1 MQSLPS
7 KIGSD
12 EMPDGT
18 VDNLNLQLSADADQ
32 AARSLDKLVA
42 SLKSINTAFTKDI
55 SGMRKFSK
63 EIGTM
68 ASAIRTLNG
77 VKVSNSSITSLSRF
91 INSVGKIKTNG
102 ADEVANDVG
111 RIVSSFKELS
121 NAKFNDTGINK
132 VVNSLNRLF
141 KADFGKFNPNDF
153 QKITQS
159 IGSISNIPD
168 VSSNVNRLV
177 SSLSR
182 LANAGEKTGQSANDI
197 LRLGQQ
203 TREAV
208 QELSGIGK
216 ISDDVNQF
224 VSSIAKLSSSGNK
237 TGQTA
242 SGLGKLAGETLKFFQ
257 TMEKAPKIS
266 ENTIRMTQALAQL
279 ASSGGRV
286 NSATNSVVSAFNRLS
301 SIGGKTLTS
310 IKKLA
315 SGIVSAFRQ
324 IGSSGKQVDSARFSL
339 VNLLKTAVGFQLGY
353 GLLSF
358 VKQSFELG
366 SSITEVENVVD
377 VAFGSMASKAYE
389 FASTATEQ
397 FGLSELA
404 AKQYAG
410 TMMAM
415 LNSTGV
421 AQDAAAEMSTTLAGL
436 AGDLASFYNI
446 STDEAFMKL
455 RSAIA
460 GETEPMRQLGV
471 NMTVAALESYA
482 LSQGIT
488 KSWQSMT
495 QAEQA
500 MLRYNYLMSATA
512 QQQGDYARTINSF
525 ANQWRLLTLNVQ
537 QFSATIGQGL
547 IAAVLPAIQAINA
560 LFVVLQRAATA
571 FRNFMYV
578 LTGYEGGGSG
588 GFVDEFAG
596 IGDVSTGLENLG
608 TAGGDA
614 SGGLDDA
621 TDSAKDLKKALSVLD
636 FDQLNQLSDSTP
648 ASGSGGG
655 AGGGGIGGI
664 SGGNGLGDLSS
675 NIFDPGKN
683 KTEGYINEWAER
695 IREAFLDHDWEGLG
709 FEIAD
714 GLNRGL
720 QKIYDVINW
729 ENVGPKITA
738 FTTAFAQTFNS
749 FVDNFDW
756 ELLGKTISVGINTLV
771 NSFNLLFGEGGIDF
785 KNIGTKL
792 SVGLRSAISE
802 IDWIELGKAIGNY
815 FMVAW
820 DTFLG
825 FVSGMSEKSDV
836 TGLTGWQELG
846 IAIGEA
852 INGAFESIR
861 IEDIGTSIGMLVA
874 GIIDALRFAI
884 REAKW
889 NDIAK
894 EIIQGIENAFNE
906 ASDGG
911 KNDGILAGLLG
922 IGAIAGL
929 SKILTPV
936 YNVVKKL
943 IEVLGG
949 NEGLVGIGSKL
960 SKIFGSGG
968 AISKG
973 FTVIKGVI
981 GGISLPVTLA
991 ASAIAI
997 LAAGISDLWKTSQ
1010 SFRDGISDV
1019 WKKISDAISSAKTQI
1034 WDKTL
1039 LPLWEN
1045 IQNLFDALSGLFS
1058 SLYSAYE
1065 SSGAKDIFEDI
1076 VLFFAQLGGGI
1087 ISTTIDI
1094 LSDFF
1099 QAFYGLISGGIEV
1112 VTGFIEIVDGAI
1124 SGDWKKIW
1132 EGAENIIDGVARAI
1146 ESIFSG
1152 LWGAIKSIFS
1162 PVISTFR
1169 SWFSGA
1175 YKAVQ
1180 SIWNPIGNWFS
1191 TKWSQIKSVFSPVA
1205 STFKGWFQNAYTF
1218 VQNIWSP
1225 VNSWFSTKWS
1235 QIKSVFSPVASTFKG
1250 WFQNAYSSVQNVW
1263 SGVSGWFSG
1272 RWSAVKNVFS
1282 DVKSFFS
1289 SGFQNAYNAITRIFD
1304 NLGGY
1309 FQSVLRSVTAPIKNI
1324 VNGIISGV
1332 NWVLRKLGSGTRIA
1346 SWPGFAKGSKGLDR
1360 DTLGIVN
1367 DQKGSTYKELIVPPN
1382 GKPFI
1387 PKGRNVMLPL
1397 QKGTKIMPAKQTKEF
1412 MKSIGIRH
1420 FAGGIGDFFG
1430 SAWKA
1435 IKSFTGDVWDYLT
1448 HPEDLVK
1455 IAIDKFTNI
1464 SNLFEPWLSVAG
1476 GIVNKVLGSVTSYV
1490 KKIFDTTIPKVN
1502 YSPSAG
1508 VEQWRSLAAQA
1519 LRMEG
1524 QYSVAN
1530 LNRMLMQMQT
1540 ESSGNPRAIN
1550 NWDSNAK
1557 RGTPSKGLM
1566 QVIDPT
1572 FRAYAR
1578 PGYNKNIWDPLSNM
1592 LAAIRYTVRRYG
1604 SLARGWQGH
1613 GYKEGIGMIRISD
1626 ILGGVPFLAGGG
1638 LITAPTLALTGE
1650 NYRKEAVLPLENQR
1664 VMSMVADSIVENA
1677 EGIGLTREELS
1688 QAVAEGVVTAMMNN
1702 LGNQPI
1708 ITVYAELRTEN
1719 DEVLARAVTR
1729 GQQKIDYRNNP
1740 VPRLAY

>member
-1 MQSLPS
+1 
-7 KIGSD
+7 
-12 EMPDGT
+12 MPDGT

-32 AARSLDKLVA
+32 AARSLDKLVT

-446 STDEAFMKL
+446 STGEAFMKL

-578 LTGYEGGGSG
+578 LTGYEGEGSQGGI
-588 GFVDEFAG
+588 VNEFAG
-596 IGDVSTGLENLG
+596 IGDVSTGLEDIG
-608 TAGGDA
+608 SSGGDA
-614 SGGLDDA
+614 ADGMDDASSAAKKLKKSLSVLSFDQLHQLSDAADDAADALGNASGAGGGLDDIN
-621 TDSAKDLKKALSVLD
+621 V
-636 FDQLNQLSDSTP
+636 P
-648 ASGSGGG
+648 GS
-655 AGGGGIGGI
+655 GIGGLGNI
-664 SGGNGLGDLSS
+664 SDAISKSEL
-675 NIFDPGKN
+675 PKA
-683 KTEGYINEWAER
+683 INEWAER
-695 IREAFLDHDWEGLG
+695 IRKAFLNHDWEGLG
-709 FEIAD
+709 KEIAW
-714 GLNRGL
+714 GLNKGL
-720 QKIYDVINW
+720 QYIYDAINW

-738 FTTAFAQTFNS
+738 FTTAFTETFNS
-749 FVDNFDW
+749 LVNNFDW
-756 ELLGKTISVGINTLV
+756 ELLGRTIGAGINTIVNSLNQLADGIDWLKLGKQISDGFNGLFDEVDWNNLGHLIGNKFRIAWDLFGGFVKNLKFDQIGTSVAEGLNSAFSTISFGDIADYLATALNGAFTSLASFAETFKWDDLV
-771 NSFNLLFGEGGIDF
+771 NNISSGIITFIESFEWEENGQRLNTFLTNLLGALKRLAEEIPWEELGQKIGEF
-785 KNIGTKL
+785 
-792 SVGLRSAISE
+792 ISE
-802 IDWIELGKAIGNY
+802 IDWPTILY
-815 FMVAW
+815 
-820 DTFLG
+820 
-825 FVSGMSEKSDV
+825 DV
-836 TGLTGWQELG
+836 GTI
-846 IAIGEA
+846 IAE
-852 INGAFESIR
+852 
-861 IEDIGTSIGMLVA
+861 T
-874 GIIDALRFAI
+874 
-884 REAKW
+884 
-889 NDIAK
+889 
-894 EIIQGIENAFNE
+894 
-906 ASDGG
+906 
-911 KNDGILAGLLG
+911 
-922 IGAIAGL
+922 
-929 SKILTPV
+929 
-936 YNVVKKL
+936 
-943 IEVLGG
+943 LGG
-949 NEGLVGIGSKL
+949 
-960 SKIFGSGG
+960 
-968 AISKG
+968 
-973 FTVIKGVI
+973 
-981 GGISLPVTLA
+981 
-991 ASAIAI
+991 
-997 LAAGISDLWKTSQ
+997 
-1010 SFRDGISDV
+1010 
-1019 WKKISDAISSAKTQI
+1019 
-1034 WDKTL
+1034 
-1039 LPLWEN
+1039 
-1045 IQNLFDALSGLFS
+1045 
-1058 SLYSAYE
+1058 
-1065 SSGAKDIFEDI
+1065 
-1076 VLFFAQLGGGI
+1076 
-1087 ISTTIDI
+1087 
-1094 LSDFF
+1094 
-1099 QAFYGLISGGIEV
+1099 
-1112 VTGFIEIVDGAI
+1112 
-1124 SGDWKKIW
+1124 
-1132 EGAENIIDGVARAI
+1132 
-1146 ESIFSG
+1146 IFSG
-1152 LWGAIKSIFS
+1152 LEESGTAGKILSWLIKVFAAIKVAS
-1162 PVISTFR
+1162 PVLGLVNRIAQFLTGSTSKNILSTAFSELFSRSTTNATKELGGLSGALGKVKDFLPKLADSAIWTAGIMETFKWSLNESKKSANIDDYMDLSSAMLQLKDSGLVTSEQFDDMYGVFVEAQNSAKPVEDAIELLKQKLEECGVSSEVFQSAIDGSLDELKDTVPGKSSAIGSGISKGISDGVNASKETTKKSITDSIEEAFD
-1169 SWFSGA
+1169 SLGSVFEGLGIWFSEQWNKISGVFSKAPDDFKKWFSDA
-1175 YKAVQ
+1175 YENVQ
-1180 SIWNPIGNWFS
+1180 YAWSSVGNWFS
-1191 TKWSQIKSVFSPVA
+1191 GKWSAIKSVFSPVA
-1205 STFKGWFQNAYTF
+1205 TTFKNWFQTAYTN
-1218 VQNIWSP
+1218 VKNIWTP
-1225 VNSWFSTKWS
+1225 VNT
-1235 QIKSVFSPVASTFKG
+1235 
-1250 WFQNAYSSVQNVW
+1250 
-1263 SGVSGWFSG
+1263 WFSG
-1272 RWSAVKNVFS
+1272 KWSAVKNVFS
-1282 DVKSFFS
+1282 DATSFFKNS
-1289 SGFQNAYNAITRIFD
+1289 FRSAYNAVTNIFRG
-1304 NLGGY
+1304 LGS
-1309 FQSVLRSVTAPIKNI
+1309 FFKNVANNAFSPIKSL
-1324 VNGIISGV
+1324 VNGIISGA
-1332 NWVLRKLGSGTRIA
+1332 NWVLRKLGSKTRLG
-1346 SWPGFAKGSKGLDR
+1346 SWGGVNFAKGSNGLER

-1397 QKGTKIMPAKQTKEF
+1397 QKGTKIMPAKQTKEL
-1412 MKSIGIRH
+1412 MKSMGIRH
-1420 FAGGIGDFFG
+1420 IAGGIG
-1430 SAWKA
+1430 
-1435 IKSFTGDVWDYLT
+1435 
-1448 HPEDLVK
+1448 K
-1455 IAIDKFTNI
+1455 I
-1464 SNLFEPWLSVAG
+1464 
-1476 GIVNKVLGSVTSYV
+1476 
-1490 KKIFDTTIPKVN
+1490 
-1502 YSPSAG
+1502 
-1508 VEQWRSLAAQA
+1508 SL
-1519 LRMEG
+1519 
-1524 QYSVAN
+1524 
-1530 LNRMLMQMQT
+1530 
-1540 ESSGNPRAIN
+1540 
-1550 NWDSNAK
+1550 
-1557 RGTPSKGLM
+1557 
-1566 QVIDPT
+1566 
-1572 FRAYAR
+1572 
-1578 PGYNKNIWDPLSNM
+1578 
-1592 LAAIRYTVRRYG
+1592 
-1604 SLARGWQGH
+1604 
-1613 GYKEGIGMIRISD
+1613 SD
-1626 ILGGVPFLAGGG
+1626 ILGDIPFLARGGI
-1638 LITAPTLALTGE
+1638 ITAPTLALTGE
-1650 NYRKEAVLPLENQR
+1650 NFRKEAVLPLENR
-1664 VMSMVADSIVENA
+1664 RSMQMIANSIVENSD
-1677 EGIGLTREELS
+1677 GLGLTHEELA
-1688 QAVAEGVVTAMMNN
+1688 QTVAEGVAMAMMNN
-1702 LGNQPI
+1702 SGNQPN
-1708 ITVYAELRTEN
+1708 ITVYAELKTES

-1729 GQQKIDYRNNP
+1729 GQNKLDYRKNP
-1740 VPRLAY
+1740 TAQFGY

>member
-1 MQSLPS
+1 
-7 KIGSD
+7 
-12 EMPDGT
+12 MPDGT

-32 AARSLDKLVA
+32 AARSLDKLVT

-446 STDEAFMKL
+446 STDDAFMKL

-471 NMTVAALESYA
+471 NMTVAALQSYA

-500 MLRYNYLMSATA
+500 MLRYNYIMSATA
-512 QQQGDYARTINSF
+512 QQQGDYQRTINSF

-537 QFSATIGQGL
+537 QFSATVGQGI
-547 IAAVLPAIQAINA
+547 IAAVLPAVQALNA
-560 LFVVLQRAATA
+560 LMSVLQRAAEA

-578 LTGYEGGGSG
+578 LTGYEGGGSQG
-588 GFVDEFAG
+588 GIVNEFAG
-596 IGDVSTGLENLG
+596 IGDVSTGLEDIG
-608 TAGGDA
+608 SSGGDA
-614 SGGLDDA
+614 ADGMDDASSAAKKLKKSLSVLSFDQLHQLSDAADDAADALGNASGAGGGLDDIN
-621 TDSAKDLKKALSVLD
+621 V
-636 FDQLNQLSDSTP
+636 P
-648 ASGSGGG
+648 GS
-655 AGGGGIGGI
+655 GIGGLGNI
-664 SGGNGLGDLSS
+664 SDAISKSEL
-675 NIFDPGKN
+675 PKA
-683 KTEGYINEWAER
+683 INEWAKR
-695 IREAFLDHDWEGLG
+695 IRTAFLAGDWEGLG
-709 FEIAD
+709 AEIAW
-714 GLNRGL
+714 GLNKGL
-720 QKIYDVINW
+720 QKIYDAINW

-738 FTTAFAQTFNS
+738 FTTAFTETFNS
-749 FVDNFDW
+749 LVNNFDW
-756 ELLGKTISVGINTLV
+756 ELLGRTIGAGINTIV
-771 NSFNLLFGEGGIDF
+771 NSLNQLADGIDWLKLGKQISDGFNGLFDEVDWNNLGHLIGNKFRIAWDLFGGFVKNLKFDQIGTSVAEGLNSAFSTISFGDIADYLATALNGAFTSLASFAETFKWDDLVDNISNGIITFIESFEWEENGQRLNAFLTNLLGALKRLAEKIPWEELGQKIGEF
-785 KNIGTKL
+785 
-792 SVGLRSAISE
+792 ISE
-802 IDWIELGKAIGNY
+802 IDWPTILYDVGTIIAEALGGIFTGLEESGTAGKILSWLIKVFAAIKVASPVLGLVNKISKFLTGSSSKGILSYAFDGLFSKSTEGATKGLGGLSGALGKVKDFLPKLADSAIWTAGIMDTFKWSLNESKKAANFDDYTELSSAMLQLKDSGLVTSEQFDDMYGVFVEAQNSAKPVEDAIELLKQKLEECGVSSEVFQSAIDGSLDELKDTVPGKSSAIG
-815 FMVAW
+815 
-820 DTFLG
+820 
-825 FVSGMSEKSDV
+825 SGISQGISDGVNASKETTKKSITDS
-836 TGLTGWQELG
+836 
-846 IAIGEA
+846 IGEA
-852 INGAFESIR
+852 FDSLK
-861 IEDIGTSIGMLVA
+861 SV
-874 GIIDALRFAI
+874 F
-884 REAKW
+884 
-889 NDIAK
+889 
-894 EIIQGIENAFNE
+894 
-906 ASDGG
+906 
-911 KNDGILAGLLG
+911 
-922 IGAIAGL
+922 
-929 SKILTPV
+929 
-936 YNVVKKL
+936 
-943 IEVLGG
+943 
-949 NEGLVGIGSKL
+949 EGLGSWF
-960 SKIFGSGG
+960 SEQ
-968 AISKG
+968 
-973 FTVIKGVI
+973 
-981 GGISLPVTLA
+981 
-991 ASAIAI
+991 
-997 LAAGISDLWKTSQ
+997 WN
-1010 SFRDGISDV
+1010 
-1019 WKKISDAISSAKTQI
+1019 KIS
-1034 WDKTL
+1034 
-1039 LPLWEN
+1039 
-1045 IQNLFDALSGLFS
+1045 GVFS
-1058 SLYSAYE
+1058 KAPDDFKKWFSDAYE
-1065 SSGAKDIFEDI
+1065 NVQYAWFSVGN
-1076 VLFFAQLGGGI
+1076 
-1087 ISTTIDI
+1087 
-1094 LSDFF
+1094 
-1099 QAFYGLISGGIEV
+1099 
-1112 VTGFIEIVDGAI
+1112 
-1124 SGDWKKIW
+1124 W
-1132 EGAENIIDGVARAI
+1132 
-1146 ESIFSG
+1146 FSG
-1152 LWGAIKSIFS
+1152 KWDSIKKVFTSA
-1162 PVISTFR
+1162 PATFKNWFQTAYTNVKNVWNSVN
-1169 SWFSGA
+1169 SWFSG
-1175 YKAVQ
+1175 
-1180 SIWNPIGNWFS
+1180 
-1191 TKWSQIKSVFSPVA
+1191 KWSAIKSVFSPVA
-1205 STFKGWFQNAYTF
+1205 TTFKKWFQSAYNNVTNVWQSVNSWFSGKWSSIKTVFSPVANTFKGWFQNAYTN
-1218 VQNIWSP
+1218 V
-1225 VNSWFSTKWS
+1225 K
-1235 QIKSVFSPVASTFKG
+1235 
-1250 WFQNAYSSVQNVW
+1250 NVW
-1263 SGVSGWFSG
+1263 NSVNTWFSG
-1272 RWSAVKNVFS
+1272 KWSAVKNVFS
-1282 DVKSFFS
+1282 DVTSFFKN
-1289 SGFQNAYNAITRIFD
+1289 GFQSAYNVVTNIFRG
-1304 NLGGY
+1304 LGS
-1309 FQSVLRSVTAPIKNI
+1309 FFKNVANNAFSPIKSL
-1324 VNGIISGV
+1324 VNGIISGA
-1332 NWVLRKLGSGTRIA
+1332 NWVLRKLGSKTRLG
-1346 SWPGFAKGSKGLDR
+1346 SWGGVNFAKGSNGLER

-1397 QKGTKIMPAKQTKEF
+1397 QKGTKIMPAKQTKEL
-1412 MKSIGIRH
+1412 MKSMGIRH
-1420 FAGGIGDFFG
+1420 FAGGIG
-1430 SAWKA
+1430 
-1435 IKSFTGDVWDYLT
+1435 
-1448 HPEDLVK
+1448 K
-1455 IAIDKFTNI
+1455 I
-1464 SNLFEPWLSVAG
+1464 
-1476 GIVNKVLGSVTSYV
+1476 
-1490 KKIFDTTIPKVN
+1490 
-1502 YSPSAG
+1502 
-1508 VEQWRSLAAQA
+1508 SL
-1519 LRMEG
+1519 
-1524 QYSVAN
+1524 
-1530 LNRMLMQMQT
+1530 
-1540 ESSGNPRAIN
+1540 
-1550 NWDSNAK
+1550 
-1557 RGTPSKGLM
+1557 
-1566 QVIDPT
+1566 
-1572 FRAYAR
+1572 
-1578 PGYNKNIWDPLSNM
+1578 
-1592 LAAIRYTVRRYG
+1592 
-1604 SLARGWQGH
+1604 
-1613 GYKEGIGMIRISD
+1613 SD
-1626 ILGGVPFLAGGG
+1626 ILGDIPFLARGGI
-1638 LITAPTLALTGE
+1638 ITAPTLALTGE
-1650 NYRKEAVLPLENQR
+1650 NFRKEAVLPLENR
-1664 VMSMVADSIVENA
+1664 RSMQMIANSIVENSD
-1677 EGIGLTREELS
+1677 GLGLTHEELA
-1688 QAVAEGVVTAMMNN
+1688 QTVAEGVAMAMMNN
-1702 LGNQPI
+1702 SGNQPN
-1708 ITVYAELRTEN
+1708 ITVYAELKTES

-1729 GQQKIDYRNNP
+1729 GQNKLDYRKNP
-1740 VPRLAY
+1740 TAQFGY

>member
-7 KIGSD
+7 KIGGD

-32 AARSLDKLVA
+32 AARSLDKLVT

-446 STDEAFMKL
+446 STDDAFMKL

-471 NMTVAALESYA
+471 NMTVAALQSYA

-500 MLRYNYLMSATA
+500 MLRYNYIMSATA
-512 QQQGDYARTINSF
+512 QQQGDYQRTINSF

-537 QFSATIGQGL
+537 QFSATVGQGI
-547 IAAVLPAIQAINA
+547 IAAVLPAVQALNA
-560 LFVVLQRAATA
+560 LMSVLQRAAEA

-578 LTGYEGGGSG
+578 LTGYEGGGSQG
-588 GFVDEFAG
+588 GIVNEFAG
-596 IGDVSTGLENLG
+596 IGDVSTGLEDIG
-608 TAGGDA
+608 SSGGDA
-614 SGGLDDA
+614 ADGMDDASSAAKKLKKSLSVLSFDQLHQLSDAADDAADALGNASGAGGGLDDIN
-621 TDSAKDLKKALSVLD
+621 V
-636 FDQLNQLSDSTP
+636 P
-648 ASGSGGG
+648 GS
-655 AGGGGIGGI
+655 GIGGLGNI
-664 SGGNGLGDLSS
+664 SDAISKSEL
-675 NIFDPGKN
+675 PKA
-683 KTEGYINEWAER
+683 INEWAKR
-695 IREAFLDHDWEGLG
+695 IRTAFLAGDWEGLG
-709 FEIAD
+709 AEIAW
-714 GLNRGL
+714 GLNKGL
-720 QKIYDVINW
+720 QKIYDAINW

-738 FTTAFAQTFNS
+738 FTTAFTETFNS
-749 FVDNFDW
+749 LVNNFDW
-756 ELLGKTISVGINTLV
+756 ELLGRTIGAGINTIV
-771 NSFNLLFGEGGIDF
+771 NSLNQLADGIDWLKLGKQISDGFNGLFDEVDWNNLGHLIGNKFRIAWDLFGGFVKNLKFDQIGTSVAEGLNSAFSTISFGDIADYLATALNGAFTSLASFAETFKWDDLVDNISNGIITFIESFEWEENGQRLNAFLTNLLGALKRLAEKIPWEELGQKIGEF
-785 KNIGTKL
+785 
-792 SVGLRSAISE
+792 ISE
-802 IDWIELGKAIGNY
+802 IDWPTILYDVGTIIAEALGGIFTGLEESGTAGKILSWLIKVFAAIKVASPVLGLVNKISKFLTGSSSKGILSYAFDGLFSKSTEGATKGLGGLSGALGKVKDFLPKLADSAIWTAGIMDTFKWSLNESKKAANFDDYTELSSAMLQLKDSGLVTSEQFDDMYGVFVEAQNSAKPVEDAIELLKQKLEECGVSSEVFQSAIDGSLDELKDTVPGKSSAIG
-815 FMVAW
+815 
-820 DTFLG
+820 
-825 FVSGMSEKSDV
+825 SGISQGISDGVNASKETTKKSITDS
-836 TGLTGWQELG
+836 
-846 IAIGEA
+846 IGEA
-852 INGAFESIR
+852 FDSLK
-861 IEDIGTSIGMLVA
+861 SV
-874 GIIDALRFAI
+874 F
-884 REAKW
+884 
-889 NDIAK
+889 
-894 EIIQGIENAFNE
+894 
-906 ASDGG
+906 
-911 KNDGILAGLLG
+911 
-922 IGAIAGL
+922 
-929 SKILTPV
+929 
-936 YNVVKKL
+936 
-943 IEVLGG
+943 
-949 NEGLVGIGSKL
+949 EGLGSWF
-960 SKIFGSGG
+960 SEQ
-968 AISKG
+968 
-973 FTVIKGVI
+973 
-981 GGISLPVTLA
+981 
-991 ASAIAI
+991 
-997 LAAGISDLWKTSQ
+997 WN
-1010 SFRDGISDV
+1010 
-1019 WKKISDAISSAKTQI
+1019 KIS
-1034 WDKTL
+1034 
-1039 LPLWEN
+1039 
-1045 IQNLFDALSGLFS
+1045 GVFS
-1058 SLYSAYE
+1058 KAPDDFKKWFSDAYE
-1065 SSGAKDIFEDI
+1065 NVQYAWFSVGN
-1076 VLFFAQLGGGI
+1076 
-1087 ISTTIDI
+1087 
-1094 LSDFF
+1094 
-1099 QAFYGLISGGIEV
+1099 
-1112 VTGFIEIVDGAI
+1112 
-1124 SGDWKKIW
+1124 W
-1132 EGAENIIDGVARAI
+1132 
-1146 ESIFSG
+1146 FSG
-1152 LWGAIKSIFS
+1152 KWDSIKKVFTSA
-1162 PVISTFR
+1162 PATFKNWFQTAYTNVKNVWNSVN
-1169 SWFSGA
+1169 SWFSG
-1175 YKAVQ
+1175 
-1180 SIWNPIGNWFS
+1180 
-1191 TKWSQIKSVFSPVA
+1191 KWSAIKSVFSPVA
-1205 STFKGWFQNAYTF
+1205 TTFKKWFQSAYNNVTNVWQSVNSWFSGKWSSIKTVFSPVANTFKGWFQNAYTN
-1218 VQNIWSP
+1218 V
-1225 VNSWFSTKWS
+1225 K
-1235 QIKSVFSPVASTFKG
+1235 
-1250 WFQNAYSSVQNVW
+1250 NVW
-1263 SGVSGWFSG
+1263 NSVNTWFSG
-1272 RWSAVKNVFS
+1272 KWSAVKNVFS
-1282 DVKSFFS
+1282 DVTSFFKN
-1289 SGFQNAYNAITRIFD
+1289 GFQSAYNVVTNIFRG
-1304 NLGGY
+1304 LGS
-1309 FQSVLRSVTAPIKNI
+1309 FFKNVANNAFSPIKSL
-1324 VNGIISGV
+1324 VNGIISGA
-1332 NWVLRKLGSGTRIA
+1332 NWVLRKLGSKTRLG
-1346 SWPGFAKGSKGLDR
+1346 SWGGVNFAKGSNGLER

-1397 QKGTKIMPAKQTKEF
+1397 QKGTKIMPAKQTKEL
-1412 MKSIGIRH
+1412 MKSMGIRH
-1420 FAGGIGDFFG
+1420 FAGGIG
-1430 SAWKA
+1430 
-1435 IKSFTGDVWDYLT
+1435 
-1448 HPEDLVK
+1448 K
-1455 IAIDKFTNI
+1455 I
-1464 SNLFEPWLSVAG
+1464 
-1476 GIVNKVLGSVTSYV
+1476 
-1490 KKIFDTTIPKVN
+1490 
-1502 YSPSAG
+1502 
-1508 VEQWRSLAAQA
+1508 SL
-1519 LRMEG
+1519 
-1524 QYSVAN
+1524 
-1530 LNRMLMQMQT
+1530 
-1540 ESSGNPRAIN
+1540 
-1550 NWDSNAK
+1550 
-1557 RGTPSKGLM
+1557 
-1566 QVIDPT
+1566 
-1572 FRAYAR
+1572 
-1578 PGYNKNIWDPLSNM
+1578 
-1592 LAAIRYTVRRYG
+1592 
-1604 SLARGWQGH
+1604 
-1613 GYKEGIGMIRISD
+1613 SD
-1626 ILGGVPFLAGGG
+1626 ILGDIPFLARGGI
-1638 LITAPTLALTGE
+1638 ITAPTLALTGE
-1650 NYRKEAVLPLENQR
+1650 NFRKEAVLPLENR
-1664 VMSMVADSIVENA
+1664 RSMQMIANSIVENSD
-1677 EGIGLTREELS
+1677 GLGLTHEELA
-1688 QAVAEGVVTAMMNN
+1688 QTVAEGVAMAMMNN
-1702 LGNQPI
+1702 SGNQPN
-1708 ITVYAELRTEN
+1708 ITVYAELKTES

-1729 GQQKIDYRNNP
+1729 GQNKLDYRKNP
-1740 VPRLAY
+1740 TAQFGY

>member
-1 MQSLPS
+1 
-7 KIGSD
+7 
-12 EMPDGT
+12 MPDGT

-32 AARSLDKLVA
+32 AARSLDKLVT

-471 NMTVAALESYA
+471 NMTVAALQSYA

-500 MLRYNYLMSATA
+500 MLRYNYIMSATA
-512 QQQGDYARTINSF
+512 QQQGDYQRTINSF

-537 QFSATIGQGL
+537 QFSATVGQGI
-547 IAAVLPAIQAINA
+547 IAAVLPAVQALNA
-560 LFVVLQRAATA
+560 LMSVLQRAAEA

-578 LTGYEGGGSG
+578 LTGYEGGGSQG
-588 GFVDEFAG
+588 GIVNEFAG
-596 IGDVSTGLENLG
+596 IGDVSTGLEDIG
-608 TAGGDA
+608 SSGGDA
-614 SGGLDDA
+614 ADGMDDASSAAKKLKKSLSVLSFDQLHQLSDAADDAADALGNASGAGGGLDDIN
-621 TDSAKDLKKALSVLD
+621 V
-636 FDQLNQLSDSTP
+636 P
-648 ASGSGGG
+648 GS
-655 AGGGGIGGI
+655 GIGGLGNI
-664 SGGNGLGDLSS
+664 SDAISKSEL
-675 NIFDPGKN
+675 PKA
-683 KTEGYINEWAER
+683 INEWAKR
-695 IREAFLDHDWEGLG
+695 IRTAFLAGDWEGLG
-709 FEIAD
+709 AEIAW
-714 GLNRGL
+714 GLNKGL
-720 QKIYDVINW
+720 QKIYDAINW

-738 FTTAFAQTFNS
+738 FTTAFTETFNS
-749 FVDNFDW
+749 LVNNFDW
-756 ELLGKTISVGINTLV
+756 ELLGRTIGAGINTIV
-771 NSFNLLFGEGGIDF
+771 NSLNQLADGIDWLKLGKQISDGFNGLFDEVDWNNLGHLIGNKFRIAWDLFGGFVKNLKFDQIGTSVAEGLNSAFSTISFGDIADYLATALNGAFTSLASFAETFKWDDLVDNISNGIITFIESFEWEENGQRLNAFLTNLLGALKRLAEKIPWEELGQKIGEF
-785 KNIGTKL
+785 
-792 SVGLRSAISE
+792 ISE
-802 IDWIELGKAIGNY
+802 IDWPTILYDVGTIIAEALGGIFTGLEESGTAGKILSWLIKVFAAIKVASPVLGLVNKISKFLTGSSSKGILSYAFDGLFSKSTEGATKGLGGLSGALGKVKDFLPKLADSAIWTAGIMDTFKWSLNESKKAANFDDYTELSSAMLQLKDSGLVTSEQFDDMYGVFVEAQNSAKPVEDAIELLKQKLEECGVSSEVFQSAIDGSLDELKDTVPGKSSAIG
-815 FMVAW
+815 
-820 DTFLG
+820 
-825 FVSGMSEKSDV
+825 SGISQGISDGVNASKETTKKSITDS
-836 TGLTGWQELG
+836 
-846 IAIGEA
+846 IGEA
-852 INGAFESIR
+852 FDSLK
-861 IEDIGTSIGMLVA
+861 SV
-874 GIIDALRFAI
+874 F
-884 REAKW
+884 
-889 NDIAK
+889 
-894 EIIQGIENAFNE
+894 
-906 ASDGG
+906 
-911 KNDGILAGLLG
+911 
-922 IGAIAGL
+922 
-929 SKILTPV
+929 
-936 YNVVKKL
+936 
-943 IEVLGG
+943 
-949 NEGLVGIGSKL
+949 EGLGSWF
-960 SKIFGSGG
+960 SEQ
-968 AISKG
+968 
-973 FTVIKGVI
+973 
-981 GGISLPVTLA
+981 
-991 ASAIAI
+991 
-997 LAAGISDLWKTSQ
+997 WN
-1010 SFRDGISDV
+1010 
-1019 WKKISDAISSAKTQI
+1019 KIS
-1034 WDKTL
+1034 
-1039 LPLWEN
+1039 
-1045 IQNLFDALSGLFS
+1045 GVFS
-1058 SLYSAYE
+1058 KAPDDFKKWFSDAYE
-1065 SSGAKDIFEDI
+1065 NVQYAWFSVGN
-1076 VLFFAQLGGGI
+1076 
-1087 ISTTIDI
+1087 
-1094 LSDFF
+1094 
-1099 QAFYGLISGGIEV
+1099 
-1112 VTGFIEIVDGAI
+1112 
-1124 SGDWKKIW
+1124 W
-1132 EGAENIIDGVARAI
+1132 
-1146 ESIFSG
+1146 FSG
-1152 LWGAIKSIFS
+1152 KWDSIKKVFTSA
-1162 PVISTFR
+1162 PATFKNWFQTAYTNVKNVWNSVN
-1169 SWFSGA
+1169 SWFSG
-1175 YKAVQ
+1175 
-1180 SIWNPIGNWFS
+1180 
-1191 TKWSQIKSVFSPVA
+1191 KWSAIKSVFSPVA
-1205 STFKGWFQNAYTF
+1205 TTFKKWFQSAYNNVTNVWQSVNSWFSGKWSSIKTVFSPVANTFKGWFQNAYTN
-1218 VQNIWSP
+1218 V
-1225 VNSWFSTKWS
+1225 K
-1235 QIKSVFSPVASTFKG
+1235 
-1250 WFQNAYSSVQNVW
+1250 NVW
-1263 SGVSGWFSG
+1263 NSVNTWFSG
-1272 RWSAVKNVFS
+1272 KWSAVKNVFS
-1282 DVKSFFS
+1282 DVTSFFKN
-1289 SGFQNAYNAITRIFD
+1289 GFQSAYNVVTNIFRG
-1304 NLGGY
+1304 LGS
-1309 FQSVLRSVTAPIKNI
+1309 FFKNVANNAFSPIKSL
-1324 VNGIISGV
+1324 VNGIISGA
-1332 NWVLRKLGSGTRIA
+1332 NWVLRKLGSKTRLG
-1346 SWPGFAKGSKGLDR
+1346 SWGGVNFAKGSNGLER

-1397 QKGTKIMPAKQTKEF
+1397 QKGTKIMPAKQTKEL
-1412 MKSIGIRH
+1412 MKSMGIRH
-1420 FAGGIGDFFG
+1420 FAGGIG
-1430 SAWKA
+1430 
-1435 IKSFTGDVWDYLT
+1435 
-1448 HPEDLVK
+1448 K
-1455 IAIDKFTNI
+1455 I
-1464 SNLFEPWLSVAG
+1464 
-1476 GIVNKVLGSVTSYV
+1476 
-1490 KKIFDTTIPKVN
+1490 
-1502 YSPSAG
+1502 
-1508 VEQWRSLAAQA
+1508 SL
-1519 LRMEG
+1519 
-1524 QYSVAN
+1524 
-1530 LNRMLMQMQT
+1530 
-1540 ESSGNPRAIN
+1540 
-1550 NWDSNAK
+1550 
-1557 RGTPSKGLM
+1557 
-1566 QVIDPT
+1566 
-1572 FRAYAR
+1572 
-1578 PGYNKNIWDPLSNM
+1578 
-1592 LAAIRYTVRRYG
+1592 
-1604 SLARGWQGH
+1604 
-1613 GYKEGIGMIRISD
+1613 SD
-1626 ILGGVPFLAGGG
+1626 ILGDIPFLARGGI
-1638 LITAPTLALTGE
+1638 ITAPTLALTGE
-1650 NYRKEAVLPLENQR
+1650 NFRKEAVLPLENR
-1664 VMSMVADSIVENA
+1664 RSMQMIANSIVENSD
-1677 EGIGLTREELS
+1677 GLGLTHEELA
-1688 QAVAEGVVTAMMNN
+1688 QTVAEGVAMAMMNN
-1702 LGNQPI
+1702 SGNQPN
-1708 ITVYAELRTEN
+1708 ITVYAELKTES

-1729 GQQKIDYRNNP
+1729 GQNKLDYRKNP
-1740 VPRLAY
+1740 TAQFGY

>member
-1 MQSLPS
+1 
-7 KIGSD
+7 
-12 EMPDGT
+12 MPDGT

-32 AARSLDKLVA
+32 AARSLDKLVT

-578 LTGYEGGGSG
+578 LTGYEGEGSQGGIIN
-588 GFVDEFAG
+588 EFAG
-596 IGDVSTGLENLG
+596 IGDVSTGLEDIG
-608 TAGGDA
+608 SSGGDA
-614 SGGLDDA
+614 ADGMDDASSAAKKLKKSLSVLSFDQLHQLSDAADDAADALGNASGAGGGLDDIN
-621 TDSAKDLKKALSVLD
+621 V
-636 FDQLNQLSDSTP
+636 P
-648 ASGSGGG
+648 GS
-655 AGGGGIGGI
+655 GIGGLGNI
-664 SGGNGLGDLSS
+664 SDAISKSEL
-675 NIFDPGKN
+675 PKA
-683 KTEGYINEWAER
+683 INEWAER
-695 IREAFLDHDWEGLG
+695 IRKAFLNHDWEGLG
-709 FEIAD
+709 KEIAW
-714 GLNRGL
+714 GLNKGL
-720 QKIYDVINW
+720 QYIYDAINW

-738 FTTAFAQTFNS
+738 FTTVFTETFNS
-749 FVDNFDW
+749 LVNNFDW
-756 ELLGKTISVGINTLV
+756 ELLGRTIGAGINTIVNSLNQLADGIDWLKLGKQISDGFNGLFDEVDWNNLGHLIGNKFRIAWDLFGGFVKNLKFDQIGTSVAEGLNSAFSTISFGDIADYLATALNGAFTSLASFAETFKWDDLV
-771 NSFNLLFGEGGIDF
+771 NNISSGIITFIESFEWEENGQRLNTFLTNLLGALKRLAEEIPWEELGQKIGEF
-785 KNIGTKL
+785 
-792 SVGLRSAISE
+792 ISE
-802 IDWIELGKAIGNY
+802 IDWPTILY
-815 FMVAW
+815 
-820 DTFLG
+820 
-825 FVSGMSEKSDV
+825 DV
-836 TGLTGWQELG
+836 GTI
-846 IAIGEA
+846 IAE
-852 INGAFESIR
+852 
-861 IEDIGTSIGMLVA
+861 T
-874 GIIDALRFAI
+874 
-884 REAKW
+884 
-889 NDIAK
+889 
-894 EIIQGIENAFNE
+894 
-906 ASDGG
+906 
-911 KNDGILAGLLG
+911 
-922 IGAIAGL
+922 
-929 SKILTPV
+929 
-936 YNVVKKL
+936 
-943 IEVLGG
+943 LGG
-949 NEGLVGIGSKL
+949 
-960 SKIFGSGG
+960 
-968 AISKG
+968 
-973 FTVIKGVI
+973 
-981 GGISLPVTLA
+981 
-991 ASAIAI
+991 
-997 LAAGISDLWKTSQ
+997 
-1010 SFRDGISDV
+1010 
-1019 WKKISDAISSAKTQI
+1019 
-1034 WDKTL
+1034 
-1039 LPLWEN
+1039 
-1045 IQNLFDALSGLFS
+1045 
-1058 SLYSAYE
+1058 
-1065 SSGAKDIFEDI
+1065 
-1076 VLFFAQLGGGI
+1076 
-1087 ISTTIDI
+1087 
-1094 LSDFF
+1094 
-1099 QAFYGLISGGIEV
+1099 
-1112 VTGFIEIVDGAI
+1112 
-1124 SGDWKKIW
+1124 
-1132 EGAENIIDGVARAI
+1132 
-1146 ESIFSG
+1146 IFSG
-1152 LWGAIKSIFS
+1152 LEESGTAGKILSWLIKVFAAIKVAS
-1162 PVISTFR
+1162 PVLGLVSKISGFLTGSNSKNILSSAFGGLFSKSTEGATKGLGGLSGALGKVKDFLPKLADSAIWTAGIMETFKW
-1169 SWFSGA
+1169 SLNESKKSANIDDYMDLSSAMLQLKDSGLVTSEQFDDMYGVFVEAQNSAKPVEDAIELLKQKLEECGVSSEVFQSAIDGSLDELKDTVPGKSSAIGSGISKGISDGVNASKETTKKSITDSIEEAFDSLGSVFEGLGIWFSEQWNKISGVFSKAPDDFKKWFSDA
-1175 YKAVQ
+1175 YENVQ
-1180 SIWNPIGNWFS
+1180 YAWSSVGNWFS
-1191 TKWSQIKSVFSPVA
+1191 GKWSAIKSVFSPVA
-1205 STFKGWFQNAYTF
+1205 TTFKNWFQTAYTN
-1218 VQNIWSP
+1218 VKNIWTP
-1225 VNSWFSTKWS
+1225 VNTWFSGKWS
-1235 QIKSVFSPVASTFKG
+1235 AIKSVFSPVATTFKN
-1250 WFQNAYSSVQNVW
+1250 WFQTAYTNVKNIW
-1263 SGVSGWFSG
+1263 TPVNTWFSG
-1272 RWSAVKNVFS
+1272 KWSAVKNVFS
-1282 DVKSFFS
+1282 DATSFFKNS
-1289 SGFQNAYNAITRIFD
+1289 FRSAYNAVTNIFRG
-1304 NLGGY
+1304 LGS
-1309 FQSVLRSVTAPIKNI
+1309 FFKNVANNAFSPIKSL
-1324 VNGIISGV
+1324 VNGIISGA
-1332 NWVLRKLGSGTRIA
+1332 NWVLRKLGSKTRLG
-1346 SWPGFAKGSKGLDR
+1346 SWGGVNFAKGSNGLER

-1397 QKGTKIMPAKQTKEF
+1397 QKGTKIMPAKQTKEL
-1412 MKSIGIRH
+1412 MKSMGIRH
-1420 FAGGIGDFFG
+1420 IAGGIG
-1430 SAWKA
+1430 
-1435 IKSFTGDVWDYLT
+1435 
-1448 HPEDLVK
+1448 K
-1455 IAIDKFTNI
+1455 I
-1464 SNLFEPWLSVAG
+1464 
-1476 GIVNKVLGSVTSYV
+1476 
-1490 KKIFDTTIPKVN
+1490 
-1502 YSPSAG
+1502 
-1508 VEQWRSLAAQA
+1508 SL
-1519 LRMEG
+1519 
-1524 QYSVAN
+1524 
-1530 LNRMLMQMQT
+1530 
-1540 ESSGNPRAIN
+1540 
-1550 NWDSNAK
+1550 
-1557 RGTPSKGLM
+1557 
-1566 QVIDPT
+1566 
-1572 FRAYAR
+1572 
-1578 PGYNKNIWDPLSNM
+1578 
-1592 LAAIRYTVRRYG
+1592 
-1604 SLARGWQGH
+1604 
-1613 GYKEGIGMIRISD
+1613 SD
-1626 ILGGVPFLAGGG
+1626 ILGDIPFLARGGI
-1638 LITAPTLALTGE
+1638 ITAPTLALTGE
-1650 NYRKEAVLPLENQR
+1650 NFRKEAVLPLENR
-1664 VMSMVADSIVENA
+1664 RSMQMIANSIVENSD
-1677 EGIGLTREELS
+1677 GLGLTHEELA
-1688 QAVAEGVVTAMMNN
+1688 QTVAEGVAMAMMNN
-1702 LGNQPI
+1702 SGNQPN
-1708 ITVYAELRTEN
+1708 ITVYAELKTES

-1729 GQQKIDYRNNP
+1729 GQNKLDYRKNP
-1740 VPRLAY
+1740 TAQFGY

>member
-7 KIGSD
+7 KIGGD

-32 AARSLDKLVA
+32 AARSLDKLVT

-471 NMTVAALESYA
+471 NMTVATLESYA

-547 IAAVLPAIQAINA
+547 IAAVLPAIQSINA

-596 IGDVSTGLENLG
+596 IGDVSTGLEDIG
-608 TAGGDA
+608 SSGGDA
-614 SGGLDDA
+614 ADGMDDASSAAKKLKKSLSVLSFDQLHQLSDAADDAADALGNASGAGGGLDDIN
-621 TDSAKDLKKALSVLD
+621 V
-636 FDQLNQLSDSTP
+636 P
-648 ASGSGGG
+648 GS
-655 AGGGGIGGI
+655 GIGGLGNI
-664 SGGNGLGDLSS
+664 SDAIRKSEL
-675 NIFDPGKN
+675 PKA
-683 KTEGYINEWAER
+683 INEWAER
-695 IREAFLDHDWEGLG
+695 IRKAFLNHDWEGLG
-709 FEIAD
+709 KEIAW
-714 GLNRGL
+714 GLNKGL
-720 QKIYDVINW
+720 QYIYDAINW

-738 FTTAFAQTFNS
+738 FTTAFTETFNS
-749 FVDNFDW
+749 LVNNFDW
-756 ELLGKTISVGINTLV
+756 ELLGRTIGAGINTIV
-771 NSFNLLFGEGGIDF
+771 NSLNQLADGIDWLKLGKQISDGFNGLFDEVDWNNLGHLIGNKFRIAWDLFGGFVKNLKFDQIGTSVAEGLNSAFSTISFGDIADYLATALNGAFTSLASFAETFKWDDLVDNISNGIITFIESFEWEENGQRLNAFLTNLLGALKRLAEKIPWEELGQKIGEF
-785 KNIGTKL
+785 
-792 SVGLRSAISE
+792 ISE
-802 IDWIELGKAIGNY
+802 IDWPTILYDVGTIIAEALGGIFTGLEESGTAGKILSWLIKVFAAIKVASPVLGLVSKISGFLTGSNSKNILSSAFGGLFSKSTEGATKGLGGLSGALGKVKDFLPKLADSAIWTAGIMETFKWSLNESKKAANIDDYMDLSSAMLKLKDSGLVTSEQFDDMYGVFVEAQNSAKPVEDAIELLKQKLEECGVSSEVFQSAIDGSLDELKDTVPGKSSAIG
-815 FMVAW
+815 
-820 DTFLG
+820 
-825 FVSGMSEKSDV
+825 SGISQGISDGVNASKETTKKSITDS
-836 TGLTGWQELG
+836 
-846 IAIGEA
+846 IGEA
-852 INGAFESIR
+852 FDSLK
-861 IEDIGTSIGMLVA
+861 SV
-874 GIIDALRFAI
+874 F
-884 REAKW
+884 
-889 NDIAK
+889 
-894 EIIQGIENAFNE
+894 
-906 ASDGG
+906 
-911 KNDGILAGLLG
+911 
-922 IGAIAGL
+922 
-929 SKILTPV
+929 
-936 YNVVKKL
+936 
-943 IEVLGG
+943 
-949 NEGLVGIGSKL
+949 EGLG
-960 SKIFGSGG
+960 
-968 AISKG
+968 
-973 FTVIKGVI
+973 
-981 GGISLPVTLA
+981 
-991 ASAIAI
+991 
-997 LAAGISDLWKTSQ
+997 
-1010 SFRDGISDV
+1010 
-1019 WKKISDAISSAKTQI
+1019 
-1034 WDKTL
+1034 
-1039 LPLWEN
+1039 
-1045 IQNLFDALSGLFS
+1045 
-1058 SLYSAYE
+1058 
-1065 SSGAKDIFEDI
+1065 
-1076 VLFFAQLGGGI
+1076 
-1087 ISTTIDI
+1087 
-1094 LSDFF
+1094 
-1099 QAFYGLISGGIEV
+1099 
-1112 VTGFIEIVDGAI
+1112 
-1124 SGDWKKIW
+1124 
-1132 EGAENIIDGVARAI
+1132 
-1146 ESIFSG
+1146 
-1152 LWGAIKSIFS
+1152 
-1162 PVISTFR
+1162 
-1169 SWFSGA
+1169 SWFSEQWNKISGVFSKAPDDFKKWFSDA
-1175 YKAVQ
+1175 YENVQ
-1180 SIWNPIGNWFS
+1180 YAWSSVGNWFS
-1191 TKWSQIKSVFSPVA
+1191 GKWDSIKKVFTSAPATFKNWFQTAYTNVKNVWNSVNTWFSGKWSAIKSVFSPVA
-1205 STFKGWFQNAYTF
+1205 TTFKNWFQSAYNNVTNVWQSVNSWFSGKWSSIKTVFSPVANTFKGWFQNAYTN
-1218 VQNIWSP
+1218 V
-1225 VNSWFSTKWS
+1225 K
-1235 QIKSVFSPVASTFKG
+1235 
-1250 WFQNAYSSVQNVW
+1250 NVW
-1263 SGVSGWFSG
+1263 DSVNTWFSG
-1272 RWSAVKNVFS
+1272 KWSAVKNVFS
-1282 DVKSFFS
+1282 DATSFFKN
-1289 SGFQNAYNAITRIFD
+1289 GFQSAYNAVTNIFRR
-1304 NLGGY
+1304 LGS
-1309 FQSVLRSVTAPIKNI
+1309 FFKNVANNAFSPIKSL
-1324 VNGIISGV
+1324 VNGIISGA
-1332 NWVLRKLGSGTRIA
+1332 NWVLRKLGSKTRLG
-1346 SWPGFAKGSKGLDR
+1346 SWGGVNFAKGSNGLER

-1397 QKGTKIMPAKQTKEF
+1397 QKGTKIMPAKQTKEL
-1412 MKSIGIRH
+1412 MKSMGIRH
-1420 FAGGIGDFFG
+1420 FAGGIG
-1430 SAWKA
+1430 
-1435 IKSFTGDVWDYLT
+1435 
-1448 HPEDLVK
+1448 K
-1455 IAIDKFTNI
+1455 I
-1464 SNLFEPWLSVAG
+1464 
-1476 GIVNKVLGSVTSYV
+1476 
-1490 KKIFDTTIPKVN
+1490 
-1502 YSPSAG
+1502 
-1508 VEQWRSLAAQA
+1508 SL
-1519 LRMEG
+1519 
-1524 QYSVAN
+1524 
-1530 LNRMLMQMQT
+1530 
-1540 ESSGNPRAIN
+1540 
-1550 NWDSNAK
+1550 
-1557 RGTPSKGLM
+1557 
-1566 QVIDPT
+1566 
-1572 FRAYAR
+1572 
-1578 PGYNKNIWDPLSNM
+1578 
-1592 LAAIRYTVRRYG
+1592 
-1604 SLARGWQGH
+1604 
-1613 GYKEGIGMIRISD
+1613 SD
-1626 ILGGVPFLAGGG
+1626 ILGDIPFLARGGI
-1638 LITAPTLALTGE
+1638 ITAPTLALTGE
-1650 NYRKEAVLPLENQR
+1650 NFRKEAVLPLENR
-1664 VMSMVADSIVENA
+1664 RSMQMIANSIVENSD
-1677 EGIGLTREELS
+1677 GLGLTHEELA
-1688 QAVAEGVVTAMMNN
+1688 QTVAEGVAMAMMNN
-1702 LGNQPI
+1702 SGNQPN
-1708 ITVYAELRTEN
+1708 ITVYAELKTES

-1729 GQQKIDYRNNP
+1729 GQNKLDYRKNP
-1740 VPRLAY
+1740 TAQFGY